1 MQRILDR
8 LKNEILL
15 LDGSMGVMLQQRG
28 LPPGYAPDL
37 WNLERPDIVLETH
50 REYVKAGS
58 DIILTNTFGST
69 RLRLAEYGAED
80 RIREIN
86 QEAVK
91 IARKAGGERV
101 FVAGDIGP
109 CGATIYP
116 IGEIPFEDAVD
127 IFAQQADAL
136 VSSGCDLIVIE
147 TMFDL
152 IEVRAA
158 IIGVKRVNKGLPI
171 AALMTFTQ
179 DGLTDTG
186 TNPET
191 AAVVLEGLGVNIIGV
206 NCSTGPSEMVRVVRK
221 MAAAADACI
230 CAQPN
235 AGLPAN
241 IGGRT
246 VFPMS
251 AEDIAYYAEEFV
263 NAGVNILG
271 GCCGT
276 TPEYISLLS
285 QRIKGRRPVT
295 RTGSKGLKIT
305 SRSKTVCAG
314 NGLPFLKIGEKINPT
329 GRKLFS
335 EVIREGS
342 MDIVITEARGQY
354 EAGAMALD
362 VNVGVPMTDEPLN
375 MGRAIEAI
383 QTVVDIPLVIDSSS
397 VEAIEK
403 GLSVYAGKA
412 LVNSVNAEPER
423 MERLFPVIKRYGAA
437 VIALLAGHEIPEK
450 ATERLKNAENIL
462 KMAMSYGIR
471 REDIIFDCLA
481 LTVSAAQEAS
491 AQTLETIRLIK
502 QELGCPTILGIS
514 NVSFGLPS
522 RKIIHNT
529 FLGMAIGC
537 GLDAAIV
544 NPYDQDMH
552 DVVLAASL
560 FAGRDPNCRRYIA
573 FYEISPPKSPFRKG
587 GLLPPFSKGGEGG
600 LSTEETEKKKKVT
613 REEKSTSKK
622 IFDAIVEG
630 DRDGIVTYVK
640 KGLEEGM
647 EPGDIFLN
655 IMTPAIRRLGD
666 LFAERKKFIPHLVA
680 SAEAMKRGVDVLIP
694 FMEKKGSIEKKGTI
708 IMATVKGDIHDL
720 GKNICCMML
729 RNFGFEVVDLG
740 KNVSCEDIIE
750 ATERYHADIIGLSAL
765 MTTTMMQMKVVRD
778 AVHERGLPC
787 RIMIGGAV
795 TTQKFADEIG
805 VDGYARDVGDVA
817 HVVERLIPFS

>member
-1 MQRILDR
+1 MSNLLQR
-8 LKNEILL
+8 LKKDILL

-37 WNLERPDIVLETH
+37 WNVERPDVVLDVH

-69 RLRLAEYGAED
+69 RLRLTEYGAEN
-80 RIREIN
+80 RLKEIN
-86 QEAVK
+86 QEGVK
-91 IARKAGGERV
+91 IARKAAGEKV

-109 CGATIYP
+109 CGATVYP
-116 IGEIPFEDAVD
+116 VGDLPFEDAVD
-127 IFAQQADAL
+127 IFSGQAEVL
-136 VSSGCDLIVIE
+136 INSGCDLIVIE

-152 IEVRAA
+152 IEIRAA
-158 IIGVKRVNKGLPI
+158 IIGVKRVNKSIPI

-186 TNPET
+186 TDPET
-191 AAVVLEGLGVNIIGV
+191 AAVVLEGLGVDIIGV
-206 NCSTGPSEMVRVVRK
+206 NCSTGPAEMVGVARK
-221 MAAAADACI
+221 MSAATDAYI

-246 VFPMS
+246 IFPMS
-251 AEDIAYYAEEFV
+251 AEEIASYAGQFID
-263 NAGVNILG
+263 AGVNILG

-276 TPEYISLLS
+276 TPDYIRLLS
-285 QRIKGRRPVT
+285 RRIKGLRPIQ
-295 RTGSKGLKIT
+295 RTGPKGLKIT
-305 SRSKTVCAG
+305 SRAKTVYAG
-314 NGLPFLKIGEKINPT
+314 DGYPFLKIGEKINPT
-329 GRKLFS
+329 GRKIFT
-335 EVIREGS
+335 EAIREGR
-342 MDIVITEARGQY
+342 MDMVITEARGQY
-354 EAGAMALD
+354 EAGAMAID
-362 VNVGVPMTDEPLN
+362 VNVGVPMTEESLN

-383 QTVVDIPLVIDSSS
+383 QTVVDIPLVIDSSG

-403 GLSVYAGKA
+403 GLRIYAGKA
-412 LVNSVNAEPER
+412 LVNSVNAESDR

-437 VIALLAGHEIPEK
+437 VIALLAGHEIPDK
-450 ATERLKNAENIL
+450 ATERLKYAENIL
-462 KMAMSYGIR
+462 KTALSYGIR

-514 NVSFGLPS
+514 NVSFGLPG
-522 RKIIHNT
+522 RRTIHNT
-529 FLGMAIGC
+529 FLGMAIGY

-544 NPYDQDMH
+544 NPYDPDMH
-552 DVVLAASL
+552 QTVSAASL
-560 FAGRDPNCRRYIA
+560 FAGRDTGCRSYIA
-573 FYEISPPKSPFRKG
+573 FQEALKQRK
-587 GLLPPFSKGGEGG
+587 
-600 LSTEETEKKKKVT
+600 TEEVETKKEAVKIE
-613 REEKSTSKK
+613 RSTGEK
-622 IFDAIVEG
+622 IFDAVIEG
-630 DRDGIVTYVK
+630 DRDGVVTYVK

-694 FMEKKGSIEKKGTI
+694 LLEKTRPVEKKGTI

-750 ATERYHADIIGLSAL
+750 AAERYHADIIGLSAL

-778 AVHERGLPC
+778 VVHDRGLPY
-787 RIMIGGAV
+787 RIVIGGAV
-795 TTQKFADEIG
+795 TTQRFADEIG

-817 HVVERLIPFS
+817 HVAEKLLKMKKEPSPFS